1 MAQISDKCPGI
12 IQFCR
17 TRVTLL
23 DDDGTPATG
32 DDNMYVSDKEVSLA
46 ITSDVEEGQRR
57 TVRSGCGCVV
67 VTQRSPDT
75 LLGYTFELVDGVWE
89 PALESL
95 MLGYDAIHDT
105 SDDPVIIG
113 YNVSGD
119 QLVCG
124 GVQAKVALEAWAYAW
139 DGQGQDADLGAIHF
153 VWPLTRW
160 QVAPGTLGED
170 PLTPTLNGYSERNDN
185 WGDPYSDTPSDGT
198 TAIAVDFHA
207 RWMEDIAD
215 LPDASCGRQTVPA
228 IT

>member
-1 MAQISDKCPGI
+1 MAQIADKCPGI

-23 DDDGTPATG
+23 DDDGTPASG
-32 DDNMYVSDKEVSLA
+32 SDNFYVSEKEVSLA

-89 PALESL
+89 PALEAM
-95 MLGYDAIHDT
+95 MLGYDALVDT
-105 SDDPVIIG
+105 SDAPVVIG

-124 GVQAKVALEAWAYAW
+124 GTQAKVALEAWAYAW
-139 DGQGQDADLGAIHF
+139 DGQGQDADLGLIHF
-153 VWPLTRW
+153 LWPMTQW
-160 QVAPGTLGED
+160 QVAPATLSEEAT
-170 PLTPTLNGYSERNDN
+170 TPTLTGFSTRNDN
-185 WGDPYSDTPSDGT
+185 WGDPYTDGPTDGT
-198 TAIAVDFHA
+198 AVVTVNFHA
-207 RWMEDIAD
+207 RWMEALDN
-215 LPDASCGRQTVPA
+215 LPDASCGLQTIPA
-228 IT
+228 